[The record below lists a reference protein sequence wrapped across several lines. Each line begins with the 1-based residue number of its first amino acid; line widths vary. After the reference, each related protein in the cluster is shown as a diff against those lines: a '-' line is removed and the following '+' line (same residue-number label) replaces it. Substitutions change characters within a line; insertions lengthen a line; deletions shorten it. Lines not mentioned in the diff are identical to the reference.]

1 MNETQARLASLPLF
15 ADLPDAALS
24 ALAALAEPV
33 SLPVGEVLCRA
44 GDTPRW
50 LFVLLNG
57 RLQQTADTTMLVDP
71 GALIGAGELLGN
83 HPFARDVLVLR
94 DSQLLRFPAEAL
106 EPFLLDYPPVLLA
119 LSRYLLRQRDMSRP
133 GCAARQGTLSLV
145 PASPGVPAA
154 TLGEELVGRLG
165 GWPRARM
172 VTEAHV
178 LADLGQGSLAADSD
192 SEQKLE
198 TYLHRLEAAHPHLV
212 YVADQGEGI
221 WAERC
226 LRHGDRVLMLVEAG
240 AEPRPVPALAR
251 LPGPLLAPLELVLL
265 CSRGDSSPHTRAWRE
280 HLKARSHYYVQPW
293 YGPDLDALARQ
304 ITGRGLGLVLGGGGA
319 RGFAHIGLIR
329 ALEQLQMPVDVMGG
343 TSMGAF
349 VSALLACGLNAVEMM
364 QVARDT
370 FVSRNYLNDYTLPRV
385 SLIRGRKFHQRLQSV
400 FGERAIESLWRSYFC
415 VSSNL
420 SSGEAVVHE
429 FGDLATWV
437 GTSMCVPGVAPPVL
451 FEGELLCDGGVVDNL
466 PTDVMQAMERGA
478 IIASSVSAQSDIA
491 LEEMKSS
498 LPDPGALLRRQ
509 RGARWPGFGEILL
522 RTATLNSDTVVY
534 PASVARSDVCL
545 HMPVTDVN
553 MFDWKALDA
562 LAERGYQHA
571 LQVLEPLRDELL
583 GEKQLII
590 ENG

>member
-1 MNETQARLASLPLF
+1 MNQVLARLTALPLF
-15 ADLPDAALS
+15 ADLPEE
-24 ALAALAEPV
+24 ALAALAERAEPL
-33 SLPVGEVLCRA
+33 SLPVGERLGRA
-44 GDTPRW
+44 GEHPRW
-50 LFVLLNG
+50 LYVLLNG
-57 RLQQTADTTMLVDP
+57 RLQQADPDRPRLIDP
-71 GALIGAGELLGN
+71 GGLVGAGEWLGR
-83 HPFARDVLVLR
+83 HPFAADILVLR
-94 DSQLLRFPAEAL
+94 DSLLLRFPVQAMVS
-106 EPFLLDYPPVLLA
+106 FLLDHPPVLLA
-119 LSRYLLRQRDMSRP
+119 LSRHLLTQQGASPRKS
-133 GCAARQGTLSLV
+133 GARQGTLALV

-178 LADLGQGSLAADSD
+178 LAALGDECLDGVAESD
-192 SEQKLE
+192 ARLE
-198 TYLHRLEAAHPHLV
+198 GYLHRLEAAHPHLV
-212 YVADQGEGI
+212 YVAGRSEGA

-226 LRHGDRVLMLVEAG
+226 LRHADRVLMLVEAG
-240 AEPRPVPALAR
+240 AEPRSVPALDA
-251 LPGPLLAPLELVLL
+251 LPASLLAPLELVLL
-265 CSRGDSSPHTRAWRE
+265 CARGDRSSHTRAWRE
-280 HLKARSHYYVQPW
+280 RLNARSHYYLQPW

-349 VSALLACGLNAVEMM
+349 VSALLACGLNAVEMV

-400 FGERAIESLWRSYFC
+400 FGEQDIESLWRSYFC

-491 LEEMKSS
+491 LEDLHSS
-498 LPDPGALLRRQ
+498 QPDPGALLRRQ

-553 MFDWKALDA
+553 MFDWKALDT
-562 LAERGYQHA
+562 LVERGYQHA
-571 LQVLEPLRDELL
+571 LQVLEPMRSELL
-583 GEKQLII
+583 GEV
-590 ENG
+590 

>member
-1 MNETQARLASLPLF
+1 MGSETQARLASLPLF
-15 ADLPDAALS
+15 ADLPDAAVA
-24 ALAALAEPV
+24 ALADLAEPV
-33 SLPVGEVLCRA
+33 SLPVGEVLCQA

-57 RLQQTADTTMLVDP
+57 RLQKTVADTTALIDP
-71 GALIGAGELLGN
+71 GALIGASELLGD
-83 HPFARDVLVLR
+83 HPFAQDILVLR
-94 DSQLLRFPAEAL
+94 DSLLLRFPAEAL
-106 EPFLLDYPPVLLA
+106 EPFLLDHPPVMLA
-119 LSRYLLRQRDMSRP
+119 LSRYLLRQRDTP
-133 GCAARQGTLSLV
+133 GPRHAARRGTLSLV

-178 LADLGQGSLAADSD
+178 LADLGLDSLAADSD
-192 SEQKLE
+192 SKQRLE

-212 YVADQGEGI
+212 YVADHGQGI

-265 CSRGDSSPHTRAWRE
+265 CARGDSSTHTRAWRKQ
-280 HLKARSHYYVQPW
+280 LKARSHYYVQPW

-349 VSALLACGLNAVEMM
+349 VSALLACGFSAVEMM
-364 QVARDT
+364 QLARDT

-400 FGERAIESLWRSYFC
+400 FGERTIESLWRSYFC

-429 FGDLATWV
+429 FGSLATWV

-509 RGARWPGFGEILL
+509 RGASWPGFGEILL

-553 MFDWKALDA
+553 MFDWKALDM
-562 LAERGYQHA
+562 LVERGYQHA

-583 GEKQLII
+583 GE
-590 ENG
+590 G